1 MITRYTS
8 PKVSEPAPKLWSNC
22 IVCDGIAYIAGLTS
36 RNADGVTIDGKDEY
50 EQTKIIFEKH
60 KALIEVAG
68 GTMAD
73 FTKLTIYVTRIQN
86 NEMVWKARAEFFE
99 GNFPACSLVEVSN
112 LANPDSVNTAVLT
125 NNQNQLYITT
135 HDSRWQIT
143 NNWTPYINPDTD
155 AYYLAE
161 TTFGID
167 FDNNG
172 SVGASPINNAPV
184 LTGQQYIFTTFEVGQ
199 EFTLWTSGLLT
210 PA

>member
-8 PKVSEPAPKLWSNC
+8 PKVIEPAPKLWSNC
-22 IVCDGIAYIAGLTS
+22 IVCDGIAYITGLTS

-86 NEMVWKARAEFFE
+86 NKMVWKARADFFE

-112 LANPDSVNTAVLT
+112 LASPKIYVEIEGVAHIGKGVNK
-125 NNQNQLYITT
+125 
-135 HDSRWQIT
+135 
-143 NNWTPYINPDTD
+143 
-155 AYYLAE
+155 
-161 TTFGID
+161 F
-167 FDNNG
+167 
-172 SVGASPINNAPV
+172 
-184 LTGQQYIFTTFEVGQ
+184 
-199 EFTLWTSGLLT
+199 
-210 PA
+210 

>member
-22 IVCDGIAYIAGLTS
+22 VVCDGIAYIAGLTS

-86 NEMVWKARAEFFE
+86 NKMVWKARAEFFE

-112 LANPDSVNTAVLT
+112 LASPKIYLEIEGVAHIGKGVNK
-125 NNQNQLYITT
+125 
-135 HDSRWQIT
+135 
-143 NNWTPYINPDTD
+143 
-155 AYYLAE
+155 
-161 TTFGID
+161 F
-167 FDNNG
+167 
-172 SVGASPINNAPV
+172 
-184 LTGQQYIFTTFEVGQ
+184 
-199 EFTLWTSGLLT
+199 
-210 PA
+210 

>member
-1 MITRYTS
+1 MHQ
-8 PKVSEPAPKLWSNC
+8 PESERTCTKLWSNC

-86 NEMVWKARAEFFE
+86 NKMVWKARAEFFE

-112 LANPDSVNTAVLT
+112 LASPEIYVEIEGVAHIGKGVNK
-125 NNQNQLYITT
+125 Y
-135 HDSRWQIT
+135 
-143 NNWTPYINPDTD
+143 
-155 AYYLAE
+155 
-161 TTFGID
+161 
-167 FDNNG
+167 
-172 SVGASPINNAPV
+172 
-184 LTGQQYIFTTFEVGQ
+184 
-199 EFTLWTSGLLT
+199 
-210 PA
+210 